1 MKTTN
6 AYLILEGM
14 LFFNYKK
21 KETKASQIYSFQS
34 LSSFKLIRKGFIA

>member
-6 AYLILEGM
+6 AYLILEGI

-21 KETKASQIYSFQS
+21 ETKASKIYSFQS
-34 LSSFKLIRKGFIA
+34 MSSFKLIRKGFIA